1 MKLTYVNFV
10 VLGIILA
17 SGIFTFWGA
26 QHDKTIQLFVG
37 IATAIAYVLWGMIYH
52 ALEGDL
58 HLKVVIEYGLV
69 GAIAIIL
76 LLTILWT

>member
-1 MKLTYVNFV
+1 MKLAYVNFI
-10 VLGIILA
+10 VLAIILA

-26 QHDKTIQLFVG
+26 QNDKTVQLFVG
-37 IATAIAYVLWGMIYH
+37 IATSVAYVLWGMIYH

-58 HLKVVIEYGLV
+58 HLKVVIEYSLV
-69 GAIAIIL
+69 GLIAIIL

>member
-10 VLGIILA
+10 VLVVILA

-26 QHDKTIQLFVG
+26 QNDKTIQLFVG
-37 IATAIAYVLWGMIYH
+37 VATAVAYVLWGMIYH

-58 HLKVVIEYGLV
+58 HMKVVIEYSLIGV
-69 GAIAIIL
+69 IAIIL